1 MKLID
6 YKGKYSIATDAIIDD
21 FDIVIG
27 EISKEDLIKQ
37 IPERVEACTYYGIPV
52 YIGEDKDIKDL
63 IQKEYEKLQ

>member
-6 YKGKYSIATDAIIDD
+6 YKGKYSIATDECDED
-21 FDIVIG
+21 DIVVG

-52 YIGEDKDIKDL
+52 YIGEDKEIEDL
-63 IQKEYEKLQ
+63 IEKEYEKLK